1 VDYMARKIVDTHHV
15 RDRLGEILDEAH
27 YQGNEFVIQ
36 RRGKPLAALIPYAK
50 YEQLER
56 RREQLFRVFHETW
69 EANKDADPEEVAADV
84 ERAVEE
90 LRAERRRKRK
100 SG

>member
-1 VDYMARKIVDTHHV
+1 MARKVIDTNAV

-27 YQGNEFVIQ
+27 YRGQEFVIQ
-36 RRGKPLAALIPYAK
+36 RRGKPLAAIIPYHR

-56 RREQLFRVFHETW
+56 SRAAAFRVLHEIW
-69 EANKDADPEEVAADV
+69 EANKDVDPEELAEDV

-90 LRAERRRKRK
+90 VRTERRKSRRKAR
-100 SG
+100 

>member
-1 VDYMARKIVDTHHV
+1 MARKIVDTNNV

-36 RRGKPLAALIPYAK
+36 RRGKPMAALIPYSK

-56 RREQLFRVFHETW
+56 GREQLFRVFHETW
-69 EANKDADPEEVAADV
+69 EANKDADPEKIAADV

-100 SG
+100 ADR